1 MNVLRLLL
9 LPVLSLTLT
18 SCIAS
23 ADVSLSAVSFLATK
37 ALVSDDAGNEVAA
50 VGYLKAAL
58 VADLNLEGLAAEH
71 GAELWYSAETCETHV
86 QLSVWPYLL
95 VNGTNLY
102 TALVAYKDVKGGSYN
117 LASRPED
124 ICMTVG
130 IGSMNPF
137 VNARSKVIRYVLP
150 SSLTEELRAYESG
163 GGVVDFKLSPDCQS
177 RLCRPTLNVNRTKL
191 TD

>member
-9 LPVLSLTLT
+9 LPLLSLTLT
-18 SCIAS
+18 SCLTS
-23 ADVSLSAVSFLATK
+23 AEVSVSAVSLLATK
-37 ALVSDDAGNEVAA
+37 TLVSDGAGNEVAA

-58 VADLNLEGLAAEH
+58 VADLDLEGLAAEH

-86 QLSVWPYLL
+86 KLSVWPYLL
-95 VNGTNLY
+95 ANGANLY

-137 VNARSKVIRYVLP
+137 VNARSKVMRYALP
-150 SSLTEELRAYESG
+150 SNLTDELRTYELG

-177 RLCRPTLNVNRTKL
+177 RMCRPTLHVK
-191 TD
+191 